1 MDIQT
6 VIKQSKFDSAYH
18 KAFVNLIYTFNYL
31 TGKQNLIFK
40 KYNVL
45 AQHFN
50 VLKILKGKYPNPVT
64 PKYILEVM
72 LDKGRDLTR
81 LVDKLEE
88 SGFVNREVSDENKR
102 SINIYLT
109 PEGLE
114 FTLTLEK
121 EIFVW
126 VKSIAN
132 LTEEEAETLSQL
144 LDKMRN
150 D

>member
-1 MDIQT
+1 
-6 VIKQSKFDSAYH
+6 
-18 KAFVNLIYTFNYL
+18 
-31 TGKQNLIFK
+31 
-40 KYNVL
+40 
-45 AQHFN
+45 
-50 VLKILKGKYPNPVT
+50 
-64 PKYILEVM
+64 M